1 MVSPAATNSDKD
13 SQWHWEGYFVPSEEN
28 ISPGLGLAESRGW
41 VGFALAVLLLKQNLA
56 M

>member
-13 SQWHWEGYFVPSEEN
+13 SQCIGKGTLSHQRRTLPLGWALQKAGV
-28 ISPGLGLAESRGW
+28 GL
-41 VGFALAVLLLKQNLA
+41 ALAVLLLKQNLA